1 MAHIQKVYKNDGTFK
16 GYRAFVEL
24 NANPLSGKRNRKSK
38 LFSKL
43 KNAEKWMAEQITI
56 AHEGSFINPS
66 NITVGEYILKRWLNK
81 HKKPQIA
88 ATTYDR
94 YKGTIKTHIIPSLG
108 HLKLQDLRPDHI
120 EFYFSSKRENGRI
133 DKPGGLSENTLKK
146 HYVLLNEAMN
156 RAVKLKLIK
165 YNPVQAVESPKFKKK
180 KASAMSE
187 IHYKKL
193 LEVLEDD
200 RLMYTFVMTELM
212 TGMRKSEI
220 LGLEWSDIDLEKG
233 VIQVNKRLVRTS
245 NGVIHEKGTKTESSK
260 RKIKISPKLIN
271 LLKRHKKKQ
280 QEFRLF
286 FGPMYDNSK
295 SFVFCKPNGMHYHPR
310 TYNRRFNIALKKAGL
325 PSKYT
330 IHTLRH
336 TFATINLRNGIPAKI
351 VQEMLGHSTI
361 STTLDL
367 YTHVDLEMQNEAV
380 KKLENK
386 FDF

>member
-1 MAHIQKVYKNDGTFK
+1 MAHIQKVYKEDGNLR

-24 NANPLSGKRNRKSK
+24 NINPLNGKRNRKSK
-38 LFSKL
+38 LFGKL
-43 KNAEKWMAEQITI
+43 RDAEKWMAEQINKVY
-56 AHEGSFINPS
+56 EGSFINPS
-66 NITVGEYILKRWLNK
+66 NITVGEYVLERWLNK

-165 YNPVQAVESPKFKKK
+165 YNPLQAVESPKFKKK

-233 VIQVNKRLVRTS
+233 VIQVNKRFTII
-245 NGVIHEKGTKTESSK
+245 IH
-260 RKIKISPKLIN
+260 RA
-271 LLKRHKKKQ
+271 KK
-280 QEFRLF
+280 
-286 FGPMYDNSK
+286 
-295 SFVFCKPNGMHYHPR
+295 
-310 TYNRRFNIALKKAGL
+310 
-325 PSKYT
+325 
-330 IHTLRH
+330 
-336 TFATINLRNGIPAKI
+336 
-351 VQEMLGHSTI
+351 
-361 STTLDL
+361 
-367 YTHVDLEMQNEAV
+367 
-380 KKLENK
+380 
-386 FDF
+386 